1 MTLIVNPLALPE
13 NYEYEA
19 FSDTITVTAELAAG
33 GDGGTPTPVL
43 ITTCT
48 VTPDYNEEGI
58 TISISSL
65 PSLTV
70 TITISGM
77 YTGIFTDKY
86 VDYKYKINDP
96 VTRVIRVDD
105 IPPKIYA
112 LTHYSPDM
120 RKTITVSFNIN
131 TDQGGATVTKV
142 IRNNWSNGAAI
153 IADLNSR
160 GDV

>member
-1 MTLIVNPLALPE
+1 MTLIVDPLELPS
-13 NYEYEA
+13 NYEYET
-19 FSDTITVTAELAAG
+19 FSDSITVTAELATG
-33 GDGGTPTPVL
+33 GDGGTSTPVS
-43 ITTCT
+43 IATCT

-58 TISISSL
+58 TISISTL
-65 PSLTV
+65 PSPTV
-70 TITISGM
+70 IITISGM

-96 VTRVIRVDD
+96 VTRVARIDD
-105 IPPKIYA
+105 VPSKIYA

-120 RKTITVSFNIN
+120 RRTITVSFDIN
-131 TDQGGATVTKV
+131 TDQGGAVVTKV
-142 IRNNWSNGAAI
+142 IRNSWSNGAAI